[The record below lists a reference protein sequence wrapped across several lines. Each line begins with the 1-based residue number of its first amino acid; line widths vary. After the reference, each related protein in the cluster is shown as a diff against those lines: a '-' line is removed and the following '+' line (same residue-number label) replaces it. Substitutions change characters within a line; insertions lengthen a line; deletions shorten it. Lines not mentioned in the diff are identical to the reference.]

1 MNERI
6 ASTSLRFGAWAVLAL
21 TAWQLLPD
29 RYMGPLH
36 AWNPHAIMEFVIII
50 FSISL
55 AGKLAMHVLGAHY
68 GLLLTG
74 LMGGFASSTATI
86 HTMGTVATSR
96 PELADRAALG
106 GVLSN
111 VATLLQLAVLLQ
123 LLAPQ
128 LLALFIQPLC
138 FGMAGMCTYA
148 LWVLMLAKPP
158 VTTTSRVLSDDA
170 HPFDWRGLL
179 TLTAVVCGVSYASAA
194 LNTAYGQSGL
204 WVGAAVSGLVDAHA
218 IVPTVASLLTQAK
231 LQPDAALMPLL
242 IALSTNTLTKSLIA
256 FQSGGW
262 AYARQ
267 VSGGVWLTTAAVWLG
282 YIAEGQVLA
291 FD

>member
-1 MNERI
+1 MNKFI
-6 ASTSLRFGAWAVLAL
+6 ASTSSRFGAWAVLAL
-21 TAWQLLPD
+21 IAWQLLPD
-29 RYMGPLH
+29 RYMGPFQ
-36 AWNPHAIMEFVIII
+36 AWNPHAIMEFVITI

-55 AGKLAMHVLGAHY
+55 IGKLVMHVLGAHY

-74 LMGGFASSTATI
+74 LVGGFASSTATI
-86 HTMGTVATSR
+86 HTMGTVASAH

-111 VATLLQLAVLLQ
+111 LATLVQLAVLLQ

-128 LLALFIQPLC
+128 LLASFIQPLC
-138 FGMAGMCTYA
+138 FGMAGMCAYA
-148 LWVLMLAKPP
+148 L
-158 VTTTSRVLSDDA
+158 RVLLLARPPAVATSHVMSADA
-170 HPFDWRGLL
+170 QPFDWRGLL
-179 TLTAVVCGVSYASAA
+179 TLTAVVCGVSYAAAA
-194 LNTAYGQSGL
+194 LNVAYGKSGL

-231 LQPDAALMPLL
+231 LEPDAALMPLL

-256 FQSGGW
+256 LQSGGW
-262 AYARQ
+262 VYARQ

-282 YIAEGQVLA
+282 YIAEGAGFA
-291 FD
+291 F

>member
-1 MNERI
+1 MSKLI

-29 RYMGPLH
+29 RYMGPFQ
-36 AWNPHAIMEFVIII
+36 AWNPHVIMEFVITI
-50 FSISL
+50 FFISL
-55 AGKLAMHVLGAHY
+55 AGKVVVHVLGAHY

-106 GVLSN
+106 GVFSN
-111 VATLLQLAVLLQ
+111 IATLVQLAVLLQ

-128 LLALFIQPLC
+128 LLVLFIQPLC
-138 FGMAGMCTYA
+138 FGTVGLCAYT
-148 LWVLMLAKPP
+148 LWVLAKTP
-158 VTTTSRVLSDDA
+158 VAATSRVVSNDVHL
-170 HPFDWRGLL
+170 FDWRGLL
-179 TLTAVVCGVSYASAA
+179 TLTAVVCGVSYVSAA
-194 LNTAYGQSGL
+194 LNVAYGQSGL

-218 IVPTVASLLTQAK
+218 IVQTVASLLTQAQ

-262 AYARQ
+262 TYARQ
-267 VSGGVWLTTAAVWLG
+267 VSGGVWLTTVAVWLG
-282 YIAEGQVLA
+282 YIAEGA
-291 FD
+291 GFGF

>member
-1 MNERI
+1 MSKHI
-6 ASTSLRFGAWAVLAL
+6 ASTSLRFGAWAALAL
-21 TAWQLLPD
+21 VAWQLLPD
-29 RYMGPLH
+29 RYMGPFQ
-36 AWNPHAIMEFVIII
+36 AWNPHAIMEFVITI

-55 AGKLAMHVLGAHY
+55 AGKLAVHWLGAHY
-68 GLLLTG
+68 GLLLMG

-86 HTMGTVATSR
+86 YTMGTVATSR

-111 VATLLQLAVLLQ
+111 IATLVQLAVLLQ

-138 FGMAGMCTYA
+138 FGMAGMCVYA
-148 LWVLMLAKPP
+148 LWVLVLAKPP
-158 VTTTSRVLSDDA
+158 VASTSRVVADDA
-170 HPFDWRGLL
+170 QPFDWRGLL

-194 LNTAYGQSGL
+194 LNAAYGQSGL

-242 IALSTNTLTKSLIA
+242 IALSTNTFTKSLIA

-262 AYARQ
+262 IYARQ

-282 YIAEGQVLA
+282 YMAARAG
-291 FD
+291 FGF